1 MSEPSSAPLFIED
14 LSPWNDNS
22 NPIWLASTLL
32 LHRNVDKFLFPGKLT
47 ADKRKQMV
55 LFATKEMERLKGFE
69 SPVLLKSEDCSPTD
83 KEFLVEHCLTQESF
97 IQAAQGEA
105 FFFDKKGD
113 CLITVNVE
121 DHLHFHSIDVKG
133 EPEKSW
139 NRLSQMET
147 ALGKTISYAYSDK
160 FGFLTANPFQ
170 GGTGLLATFY
180 LQLSALIHTGKLAE
194 VLQGVSEEAVTAV
207 GLMGSAKEWVGDLV
221 ALQNRYSLGVNE
233 ENILSSL
240 RQVTTKL
247 MIEENALRSRLKTQ
261 DNGELKDKVSRAY
274 GLLIHSYQIETV
286 EALNEIALL
295 KLGLDLGW
303 ISGVTMNA
311 LNRLFFTCR
320 RGHLLRKLGGKVALE
335 EVAHRRA
342 EFIHASLKEMAI
354 QI

>member
-1 MSEPSSAPLFIED
+1 MPNAPLFTED
-14 LSPWNDNS
+14 LSPWNDNANS
-22 NPIWLASTLL
+22 IWLASTLL

-47 ADKRKQMV
+47 ADKRKHLV
-55 LFATKEMERLKGFE
+55 LFAAKEMARLKGFE
-69 SPVLLKSEDCSPTD
+69 APILLKSEECSPTD

-105 FFFDKKGD
+105 FFFDQKGD
-113 CLITVNVE
+113 YLITVNVE

-147 ALGKTISYAYSDK
+147 ELGKAISYAYSDK

-170 GGTGLLATFY
+170 CGTGLLATFY
-180 LQLSALIHTGKLAE
+180 LQLSALIHTGQLAA
-194 VLQGVSEEAVTAV
+194 VLDGISDEAVTAV
-207 GLMGSAKEWVGDLV
+207 GLLGSAKEWVGDLV

-240 RQVTTKL
+240 RQVSTKL
-247 MIEENALRSRLKTQ
+247 IIEENALRSRLKTQ
-261 DNGELKDKVSRAY
+261 ENSELKDKVSRAY

-295 KLGLDLGW
+295 KLGVDLGW
-303 ISGVTMNA
+303 ISGVTMKE

-320 RGHLLRKLGGKVALE
+320 RGHLLRKLSGKVGVE
-335 EVAHRRA
+335 EVSHRRA
-342 EFIHASLKEMAI
+342 EFIHAALKEIAI